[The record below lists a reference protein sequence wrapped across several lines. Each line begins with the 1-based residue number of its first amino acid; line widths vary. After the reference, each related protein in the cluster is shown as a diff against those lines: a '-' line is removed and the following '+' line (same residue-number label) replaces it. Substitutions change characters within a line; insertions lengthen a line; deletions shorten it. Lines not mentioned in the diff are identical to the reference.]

1 MIPKQ
6 SFDWKVGPN
15 YEIIK
20 QLGAGSYGMVC
31 EAKYLPTGER
41 VAIKNV
47 GKIFDDIIDCKRL
60 LREITIL
67 KYLNHPN
74 VVKIREI
81 IKPDNLEDF
90 NELYVVMEHAQSD
103 LKKLVKSTIHLQPDH
118 IQMIVYNVIAGLNY
132 IHSANI
138 LHRDLKPANILINE
152 DCEVK
157 ICDFGLARSV
167 VEETKETFMDFDE
180 YDEPLP
186 AKIEEVKKPSKP
198 GFQRSKN
205 SLQTRKKELT
215 GHVVTRWYRAP
226 ELILLEREYTKA
238 IDV

>member
-1 MIPKQ
+1 MARRNLMIPKQ

-90 NELYVVMEHAQSD
+90 
-103 LKKLVKSTIHLQPDH
+103 KSTIHLQPDH